1 MDIAREVFD
10 EFYDLMK
17 PVIFRAT
24 DNDPRIARDS
34 FVKFCRW
41 MYSFGLDGLVLDN
54 ETNYY
59 DLRIKISNAA
69 GFNKNARLPP
79 RVLKLFGFDKEIFC
93 LPESLLNSGEG
104 DGDHFRS

>member
-59 DLRIKISNAA
+59 DLRVKISTALVSVKTLA
-69 GFNKNARLPP
+69 K
-79 RVLKLFGFDKEIFC
+79 
-93 LPESLLNSGEG
+93 
-104 DGDHFRS
+104 